1 MSRERCIRL
10 GRLASSVGITVESEI
25 MEPVVDGEFNLN
37 EALQI
42 LERTPA
48 TLGALLGDLSPAWL
62 SFQEDPEAW
71 NPFVLLIH
79 FIHNERAN
87 WIPRVRVI
95 LSEGDHREFPPFRQL
110 PENGLRIEKPT
121 GELLAEF
128 AQLRQESL
136 VTLRGLDLKLRDFD
150 RQARHPVL
158 GTVSLRQLLATW
170 VVHDLNHIHQIA
182 KTLAKRYREAVGPW
196 RRNLAILDI

>member
-1 MSRERCIRL
+1 
-10 GRLASSVGITVESEI
+10 
-25 MEPVVDGEFNLN
+25 MEAVVDRKFDLN
-37 EALQI
+37 EAWQV

-71 NPFVLLIH
+71 SPLVVLIH

-95 LSEGDHREFPPFRQL
+95 LSEDGHREFPPFRQL
-110 PENGLRIEKPT
+110 PDGGLQVERAT
-121 GELLAEF
+121 GELLTEF

-136 VTLRGLDLKLRDFD
+136 ATLRRFDLKSGDFD
-150 RQARHPVL
+150 RQALHPVL
-158 GTVSLRQLLATW
+158 GTVTLGQLLATW

-182 KTLAKRYREAVGPW
+182 KTLAKRYRDPVGPW
-196 RRNLAILDI
+196 RQNLAILDI